1 MNSKVKQVYKAACGY
16 IHFSDKGMLHSLSV
30 LKSSK
35 LGISV
40 GKISDKDDVYIKEG
54 YLALLHFTNI
64 LYERAFLQIKTR
76 RKYCLDAVCLWW
88 TIRDSNP

>member
-1 MNSKVKQVYKAACGY
+1 
-16 IHFSDKGMLHSLSV
+16 MLHSLSV

-54 YLALLHFTNI
+54 YLAFLHFTNI
-64 LYERAFLQIKTR
+64 LYEKELIGWIITKSKT
-76 RKYCLDAVCLWW
+76 
-88 TIRDSNP
+88 N